1 MKTTTWGN
9 APKQARKVSATAVIT
24 AVLVLSFWVYSAALV
39 AYATRATQ
47 ERIVIKEVSKTWS
60 KADIEAEIRLQAS
73 LYDLDANKMV
83 AIAKCESGLNPVA
96 MNKQSTA
103 TGVYQ
108 IIRGTWFQFKCT
120 GGITTPQDNIHCGM
134 KIAVLGGLGHWPVCS
149 K

>member
-1 MKTTTWGN
+1 MITT
-9 APKQARKVSATAVIT
+9 KQARKTVATTSVA
-24 AVLVLSFWVYSAALV
+24 AVLILSFYTYSEALT
-39 AYATRATQ
+39 AYATRATS
-47 ERIVIKEVSKTWS
+47 ERIIVKEVTKHWS
-60 KADIEAEIRLQAS
+60 KADVEAEIRLQAG

-83 AIAKCESGLNPVA
+83 AIAKCESNLNPVA

-108 IIRGTWFQFKCT
+108 IINGTWKAFKCT